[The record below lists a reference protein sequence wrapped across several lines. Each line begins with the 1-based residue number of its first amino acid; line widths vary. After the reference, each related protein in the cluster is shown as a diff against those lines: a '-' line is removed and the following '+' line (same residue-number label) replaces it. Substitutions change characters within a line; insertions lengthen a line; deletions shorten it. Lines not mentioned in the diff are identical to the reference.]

1 MVLKIL
7 NINVVEW
14 KTGSAQYDNTCESGK
29 RLTVTNAKGA

>member
-14 KTGSAQYDNTCESGK
+14 KTGPAQYDKLENQIN
-29 RLTVTNAKGA
+29 V